1 MRTIFLRNSA
11 IYVEWKVLIR
21 VPTCYKNRA
30 NRTCIDLMLTN
41 PNWSFEN
48 FCTIETGLFDLH
60 KMIVTVLKI
69 YFQKREAKVVNY
81 RDYQNFSNEEFRQ
94 QVLMDILKTT
104 QNGDIVSYESFLTI
118 YQPALDSRAPRKQN
132 ISDLIIVL
140 S

>member
-104 QNGDIVSYESFLTI
+104 QNGDIVSYESFLNI

>member
-1 MRTIFLRNSA
+1 
-11 IYVEWKVLIR
+11 
-21 VPTCYKNRA
+21 
-30 NRTCIDLMLTN
+30 MLTN

-104 QNGDIVSYESFLTI
+104 QNGDIVSYESFLNI
-118 YQPALDSRAPRKQN
+118 YQPALDPRAPRKQN

>member
-1 MRTIFLRNSA
+1 
-11 IYVEWKVLIR
+11 
-21 VPTCYKNRA
+21 
-30 NRTCIDLMLTN
+30 
-41 PNWSFEN
+41 
-48 FCTIETGLFDLH
+48 
-60 KMIVTVLKI
+60 MIVTVLKI

-104 QNGDIVSYESFLTI
+104 QNGDIVSYESFLNI

-132 ISDLIIVL
+132 ISDLLIVL